1 MKRRPIAIALAL
13 ASLAARSA
21 IAAPQSF
28 VNFESGHVRPV
39 AIAGDLLFAVDTPDN
54 RLAVYVLD
62 GLPSTAPIRLKLAA
76 EIAVGLEPVAVAA
89 SRVNCLGSGICTFD
103 VWVVNHLSD
112 DVTAMQLTFDTG
124 KKTVHLLSLDTLPT
138 CDEPRDIVLAGKYT
152 ATQAPARAFVT
163 TARRGQNCPL
173 GAKLGDAGTPRG
185 LVQVFNAKT
194 HALDGTVELF
204 SDTPRGLA
212 VSRDG
217 QRVYAAGFLSG
228 NRTATVP
235 ESAVSANGGLP
246 PPPPMSTAGPPSTG
260 LIVQYNPADSRW
272 EENGLRPPATTP
284 KDWSAFIAFS
294 LPDYDVFA
302 IDANA
307 ATPSGVRE
315 IPGVGTVLFNLAVR
329 PAPKAVTGFPGL
341 QHRDEIFVSNTEA
354 LNPVRFETVLR
365 DHFVDNRI
373 TVIRDWKNPHVYVP
387 PPAGGPFGGWQFDVS
402 PVPLNAITY
411 SCLPPGCATSTADLD
426 DVLALPT
433 DMVFTT
439 DGKKL
444 FVAALGSG
452 AVGIFDADQLSQ
464 GHPTPR
470 QVLHV
475 GGGPSGLALDPV
487 HDRLYVMDR
496 FSNSIVV
503 VKQASTAPAVVGSVA
518 LYDPSPAMVTKGRH
532 ILYDARN
539 TSGHGDVACA
549 SCHAFGDFDGLAWDL
564 GNPTQPTAVDC
575 NPFVISIFATFHP
588 MKGPMTTQSLRGL
601 AGAGPMH
608 WRGDRTACDLEP
620 TALPDKGA
628 YDVPLGFKKFNGA
641 FVSLL
646 GRANQLD
653 TTPGGELDQL
663 TDFVLSIRYPPNPI
677 RPFDGFSS
685 NAQLGQT
692 FFLQQSVDA
701 SLKCND
707 CHAVPL
713 GTNGMSSFD
722 LEPQNFKIP
731 HARNLYQK
739 VGMFGIASGQS
750 LGFPPTGPTG
760 DQVRGFGYL
769 HDGSVDTL
777 LTFLHANAFSFPTD
791 ADRQHVEQF
800 LLEFDTG
807 LAPIVGQQVTV
818 TKTNGKDP
826 SALITRADAGDCDL
840 VARGVPDPKSPREH
854 GYWYHQGAGD
864 PAPLFYGDTASSKV
878 TPAVLL
884 TQITPGGYLT
894 YTCVPPGSGRRIGI
908 DRDCDGVLDGDQ
920 TTAPNPITAYPTG
933 LCP

>member
-1 MKRRPIAIALAL
+1 MKRRPFFVALAL
-13 ASLAARSA
+13 ASVAARSA
-21 IAAPQSF
+21 AAAPQSF
-28 VNFESGHVRPV
+28 VNFESGHVRPL

-54 RLAVYVLD
+54 RLAIYVLD
-62 GLPSTAPIRLKLAA
+62 GLPQAAPIRLKRAA

-89 SRVNCLGSGICTFD
+89 SQVNCLGNGICTFD

-112 DVTAMQLTFDTG
+112 DVTAIRLNFDTT
-124 KKTVHLLSLDTLPT
+124 KKTVHLVRLDTLPT

-173 GAKLGDAGTPRG
+173 DAKLGVPGVPRG
-185 LVQVFNAKT
+185 VVQVFNLQT
-194 HALDGTVELF
+194 HALDGAVELF

-217 QRVYAAGFLSG
+217 QRVYAAAFLSG

-246 PPPPMSTAGPPSTG
+246 PPPPMSTALPPSTG
-260 LIVQYNPADSRW
+260 LIVQFNPADGYW

-307 ATPSGVRE
+307 AMPSAARE
-315 IPGVGTVLFNLAVR
+315 ISGVGTVLFNLAVR
-329 PAPKAVTGFPGL
+329 PAPKTVTGVPGV

-373 TVIRDWKNPHVYVP
+373 SVIRDWKNPHLYP
-387 PPAGGPFGGWQFDVS
+387 PPPGGPFGGWQFDVS

-411 SCLPPGCATSTADLD
+411 SCLPPGCTTSTADLD

-433 DMVFTT
+433 EMVFTT
-439 DGKKL
+439 NGKKL
-444 FVAALGSG
+444 FVAAFGSG
-452 AVGIFDADQLSQ
+452 AVGIFAADQLSQ
-464 GHPTPR
+464 GNPSPR

-503 VKQASTAPAVVGSVA
+503 VKQASTAPAVVGNVA
-518 LYDPSPAMVTKGRH
+518 LYDPSPDVVKKGRH
-532 ILYDARN
+532 TLYDARN

-564 GNPTQPTAVDC
+564 GNPTLPPAANC
-575 NPFVISIFATFHP
+575 NPFFVGSGVNFHP

-601 AGAGPMH
+601 PGAGPMH
-608 WRGDRTACDLEP
+608 WRGDRSGCGPQPNTPPDL
-620 TALPDKGA
+620 GS
-628 YDVPLGFKKFNGA
+628 YNVPAGFKKFNGA

-646 GRANQLD
+646 GRASQLD
-653 TTPGGELDQL
+653 TTPGGELDQF
-663 TDFVLSIRYPPNPI
+663 TDFALSVHYPPNPI
-677 RPFDGFSS
+677 RPFDGFSAD
-685 NAQLGQT
+685 AQLGQT
-692 FFLQQSVDA
+692 FFLQQGID
-701 SLKCND
+701 LGLIRCND

-713 GTNGMSSFD
+713 GTSALSSTD
-722 LEPQNFKIP
+722 LEPQQFKIP
-731 HARNLYQK
+731 HLRNLYQK

-750 LGFPPTGPTG
+750 LGFPLTGPTG

-777 LTFLHANAFSFPTD
+777 LSFLHSNAFQFTSDT
-791 ADRQHVEQF
+791 DRQHVEQF

-818 TKTNGKDP
+818 TKTNGRNP
-826 SALITRADAGDCDL
+826 SALITRADAGECDL
-840 VARGVPDPKSPREH
+840 VARGVPDPKSPRER
-854 GYWYHQGAGD
+854 GYWYHQEAGD
-864 PAPLFYGDTASSKV
+864 PAPLFYGDTASSKF
-878 TPAVLL
+878 TPAALL
-884 TQITPGGYLT
+884 ALIQPAGYLT